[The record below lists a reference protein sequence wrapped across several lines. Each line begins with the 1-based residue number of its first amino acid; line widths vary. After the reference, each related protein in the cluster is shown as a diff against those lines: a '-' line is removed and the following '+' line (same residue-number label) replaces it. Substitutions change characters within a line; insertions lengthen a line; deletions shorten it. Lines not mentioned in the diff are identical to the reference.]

1 MHTRDLSDHP
11 RYEAG
16 GGIEEVARE
25 LGRDPEEFLA
35 LASNEN
41 PLGPSLAAVEAIRD
55 GAEGVHAYP
64 KAIHTDLTRA
74 IADGWQVDNEQVWLA
89 NGGDGALD
97 YLARATIDPGDTV
110 LVPDPGFAYYGMS
123 ARFHHGEVATY
134 ELSKDEDFAQTPETV
149 LSSYDGE
156 RIVHVTTPH
165 NPTGSE
171 MSLEDIETLAEATD
185 EETLIVVDEAYGEFT
200 DEPSARNLLDERD
213 DVAVVRTFS
222 KAYGLAGLRLGY
234 ALVPEEWADAYGT
247 VTTPFSVG
255 ALACRAGLA
264 ALGDQDHVDRA
275 VEAARQ
281 GREYIHENVRAPTYE
296 SGGNFVLIEV
306 GDGTAVAE
314 ALKRRGIL
322 VRDTTSFGLPSCI
335 RMTVGSESETQLA
348 VRELNEVLAK

>member
-234 ALVPEEWADAYGT
+234 ALVPEAWADAYGT

>member
-74 IADGWQVDNEQVWLA
+74 IADGWQVENEQVWLA

-97 YLARATIDPGDTV
+97 YLARATIDPGDSV

-134 ELSKDEDFAQTPETV
+134 ELSKADDFAMTPETI
-149 LSSYDGE
+149 LSAYDGE

-165 NPTGSE
+165 NPTGAE
-171 MSLEDIETLAEATD
+171 MGLDAIRTVAERTD

-213 DVAVVRTFS
+213 DIAVVRTFS

-234 ALVPEEWADAYGT
+234 ALVPEAWADAYGK

-275 VEAARQ
+275 VETAKQ

-322 VRDTTSFGLPSCI
+322 VRDTTSFGLSSCI
-335 RMTVGSESETQLA
+335 RMTVGSESETQIA

>member
-1 MHTRDLSDHP
+1 MQPRDLSDHP

-55 GAEGVHAYP
+55 GAEGAHAYP

-74 IADGWQVDNEQVWLA
+74 IADGWRVEQEQVWLA

-97 YLARATIDPGDTV
+97 YLARATIEPGDRV

-123 ARFHHGEVATY
+123 ARFHHGGVATY
-134 ELSKDEDFAQTPETV
+134 ELSKDEDFAMTPETI
-149 LSSYDGE
+149 LSAYDGE

-165 NPTGSE
+165 NPTGAE
-171 MSLEDIETLAEATD
+171 MGLDAIRTVAEETD
-185 EETLIVVDEAYGEFT
+185 EETLVVVDEAYGEFT
-200 DEPSARNLLDERD
+200 DAPSARNLLGDRD
-213 DVAVVRTFS
+213 DVAVIRTFS

-234 ALVPEEWADAYGT
+234 ALVPEAWADAYGK

-264 ALGDQDHVDRA
+264 AIGDQEHVERA
-275 VEAARQ
+275 VETARQ
-281 GREYIHENVRAPTYE
+281 GREYIHENVRATTYE

-306 GDGTAVAE
+306 GDAGAVTE